1 MTGQLPW
8 KMGSRLL
15 LRRAGFAIDMWRELG
30 HEATT
35 EASAHY
41 RDCVRQLE
49 ATRAELLQG
58 IVGAVAQAAVE
69 DDKAR
74 LRAYSRVRSRINRHL
89 DIEVTV
95 DLASFDGQIDAYR
108 TALFDTTAAAERLLD
123 AGTLE
128 LEDRP
133 HRVRNM
139 LLDPR
144 FRDAVLQL
152 APSVHAEVV
161 RWAARPAGQV
171 QKAKDRAF
179 HRRMYLYAQRLAGK
193 NETTSF
199 FGPLVHGRID
209 ADTSGIG
216 LGPETPDGIRAV
228 EAFFSFWAV
237 CTLAER
243 IAHDPLVVDR
253 VPLTWVPACRREPG
267 ALHLA
272 DGRQVRLTGDRAAI
286 ADAIDNKR
294 GRAAIADMTGLD
306 AAVVE
311 DVVGRLSRIGAVRTV
326 PEPPSTASRPLDW
339 LITWTNTFAA
349 DTRWP
354 GVLAELA
361 SGATRYAAAAD
372 DITRRAALEE
382 LEAKFAAASGAEAR
396 RAAGRMY
403 ADRGIVSIDARGDQ
417 TPVLVGDDVASDW
430 EAQLGPVLDVAIHHG
445 ELRTSAAAGLVA
457 ELMRSR
463 GVTEIPYDELIR
475 WTRDLS
481 LDQIATL
488 DAPLEAFRDK
498 FTALVAAS
506 VDRCSPQNVVLAPA
520 DFRTLVPN
528 AHGTRFVSPDI
539 MLELDSSGRQ
549 RLVLGELHPYV
560 FSWGSQRH
568 FSEEQGTP
576 DTDLAPWGGATRLAT
591 VIRRRQHKGLVSDIF
606 PGRFIEV
613 TAVATDDPAR
623 SIPLSHVR
631 VLLTPDG
638 PKLHYRTGELVLY
651 AGEDDHL
658 HLRAFAAPAASLPTV
673 RIGAAAPRILVGD
686 VLVQRAR
693 WWCQTTDL
701 IPDRGAQLPEI
712 VRRIQWMRALRG
724 VPRFCFAGVP
734 QEPKPIGIDLDN
746 PLAVDALA
754 AVLRS
759 ADAPQFTLTEMRP
772 RPDRLWLRHH
782 GMPTTSEFRVTF
794 TRSAS

>member
-30 HEATT
+30 HEATA
-35 EASAHY
+35 EASGHY
-41 RDCVRQLE
+41 RDCVRQLDT
-49 ATRAELLQG
+49 TREELLEKV
-58 IVGAVAQAAVE
+58 VGAVAQAAAE

-74 LRAYSRVRSRINRHL
+74 LRACSRVRSRINRHL
-89 DIEVTV
+89 DIEVTA
-95 DLASFDGQIDAYR
+95 DLASLGGQIDAYR
-108 TALFDTTAAAERLLD
+108 TALRSATAAAERLLE
-123 AGTLE
+123 AGTQE

-161 RWAARPAGQV
+161 RSTARPAERV

-209 ADTSGIG
+209 VDTSGIG
-216 LGPETPDGIRAV
+216 LGPETADGVCAV

-237 CTLAER
+237 CALAEC
-243 IAHDPLVVDR
+243 IASDPLVVDR

-267 ALHLA
+267 ALDLA
-272 DGRQVRLTGDRAAI
+272 DGRRVRLAGDQAVV
-286 ADAIDNKR
+286 ADAIDNER
-294 GRAAIADMTGLD
+294 GRVAIAEATELD

-326 PEPPSTASRPLDW
+326 PEPPSTSSRPLDW
-339 LITWTNTFAA
+339 LIAWTNTYAA

-354 GVLAELA
+354 GILAELD
-361 SGATRYAAAAD
+361 SGADSYAAAAD
-372 DITRRAALEE
+372 DITRHEALAE
-382 LEAKFAAASGAEAR
+382 LEARFAAASGAQAR

-403 ADRGIVSIDARGDQ
+403 ADRGIVSIDACGDQ
-417 TPVLVGDDVASDW
+417 SPVLVGQDVAFDW
-430 EAQLGPVLDVAIHHG
+430 EAQLSPVLDVAIHHG

-475 WTRDLS
+475 WTQNLS
-481 LDQIATL
+481 QDQIAAL
-488 DAPLEAFRDK
+488 DAPSEAFGDK

-506 VDRCSPQNVVLAPA
+506 VDRCSPQNAVLAPA
-520 DFRTLVPN
+520 DFRTLAPN
-528 AHGTRFVSPDI
+528 ASGARFVSPDI
-539 MLELDSSGRQ
+539 MVELDSSGHQ

-568 FSEEQGTP
+568 FSEDQGLP
-576 DTDLAPWGGATRLAT
+576 DIDLAPWGGATRLAT

-623 SIPLSHVR
+623 SVPLSQVR

-638 PKLHYRTGELVLY
+638 PKLHCRTGELVLY

-673 RIGAAAPRILVGD
+673 RIGEAAPRILVGD

-701 IPDRGAQLPEI
+701 IPDGGTRLPEI
-712 VRRIQWMRALRG
+712 VRRVQWLRALRG

-734 QEPKPIGIDLDN
+734 HEPKPIGIDLDN

-754 AVLRS
+754 AMLRS

-772 RPDRLWLRHH
+772 QPDQLWLRHH
-782 GMPTTSEFRVTF
+782 GKPTTSEFRVTF
-794 TRSAS
+794 TRSAL